1 MASMI
6 SAPSTARTGIP
17 RFIKR
22 TACALAL
29 VLLSAC
35 GANEVIVKGK
45 FPPPLMTPLPLN
57 IGVWYPDDFRNHEFS
72 DIAKS
77 PHESSWVVKTGEA
90 QVQMWTTLL
99 GGMFEN
105 FTEMK
110 AVPGPESM
118 NQVVGAVLIPHV
130 DELQYAIPTQTHVKV
145 YEIWMRYRF
154 ELVTLT
160 GEPIAEW
167 MMTAYGKT
175 PTAFLQSDTAA
186 VNLAAVMAL
195 RDAGANFVIS
205 FTRMPELS
213 EWLDNSL
220 STTPE
225 VINEQQ

>member
-1 MASMI
+1 MASTI
-6 SAPSTARTGIP
+6 SAPSAGIHRTT
-17 RFIKR
+17 RLVKFI
-22 TACALAL
+22 AGALAA
-29 VLLSAC
+29 LLLTAC
-35 GANEVIVKGK
+35 GANQVVVKGK

-57 IGVWYPDDFRNHEFS
+57 LGVWYPDDFRNHAFT

-90 QVQMWTTLL
+90 QVAMWNTLL
-99 GGMFEN
+99 GGMFQD

-110 AVPGPESM
+110 AAPSAQNM
-118 NQVVGAVLIPHV
+118 NPVVSAVLIPHV

-154 ELVTLT
+154 ELVTVT

-175 PTAFLQSDTAA
+175 PTAFLQSDKTA
-186 VNLAAVMAL
+186 VNFAAVMAL
-195 RDAGANFVIS
+195 RDAGANFVLN

-213 EWLDNSL
+213 EWLESNL
-220 STTPE
+220 PATPE
-225 VINEQQ
+225 VAP